1 MNLPIKRLGQSEFIA
16 MIAMLFAVIAFS
28 IDAMLPALPSI
39 AAELSPG
46 AANNAQLIVTSFVL
60 GMGLGTFVAG
70 PLSDSFGRRRIIA
83 CGVALYCVAAVIA
96 YLTETLE
103 TMLLA
108 RVLQGIGAAG
118 PRVVSL
124 ALVRD
129 LYKGRDMAR
138 VMSFAMMIFTLVPAV
153 APLLSTAIL
162 TSFGWRSIFVAF
174 ILFATIS
181 LSWLLLRQPETLPTE
196 NRRKFHPAPLWAA
209 LKEVLSHRVIVTT
222 IVVQSLVFGSLF
234 GTISTIQPVFDGVF
248 GRSDSFPLWFAFIA
262 LSASL
267 ASPLNAVL
275 VGRFGMRR
283 MITVT
288 LASQAGL
295 SLFMAAMGY
304 AGAWPEVLAF
314 PAFILWSIGV
324 FGMAGLTLGNLN
336 ALALEPVGHIAG
348 MAASVTGSIAT
359 VLAVTLAAPIGLAF
373 DGTTLPVTFAVA
385 IMAMF
390 ALVLMKTI
398 PRSVNP

>member
-1 MNLPIKRLGQSEFIA
+1 
-16 MIAMLFAVIAFS
+16 
-28 IDAMLPALPSI
+28 
-39 AAELSPG
+39 
-46 AANNAQLIVTSFVL
+46 
-60 GMGLGTFVAG
+60 
-70 PLSDSFGRRRIIA
+70 
-83 CGVALYCVAAVIA
+83 
-96 YLTETLE
+96 
-103 TMLLA
+103 
-108 RVLQGIGAAG
+108 
-118 PRVVSL
+118 
-124 ALVRD
+124 
-129 LYKGRDMAR
+129 
-138 VMSFAMMIFTLVPAV
+138 
-153 APLLSTAIL
+153 
-162 TSFGWRSIFVAF
+162 
-174 ILFATIS
+174 
-181 LSWLLLRQPETLPTE
+181 
-196 NRRKFHPAPLWAA
+196 
-209 LKEVLSHRVIVTT
+209 
-222 IVVQSLVFGSLF
+222 
-234 GTISTIQPVFDGVF
+234 
-248 GRSDSFPLWFAFIA
+248 
-262 LSASL
+262 
-267 ASPLNAVL
+267 
-275 VGRFGMRR
+275 

-314 PAFILWSIGV
+314 PAFLLWSIGV